1 MAVFRSSRS
10 SVVAEGAQAD
20 GSVIEAA
27 DDTEDEDE
35 LDEEAECAEDDD
47 EEEDDDDDDDEEKEE
62 EEAALT
68 LNAGPPVT
76 RGTTKSISGC
86 SAGLASTFAPV
97 LTHTCR
103 GSRLPKPRAQGGRS
117 VPGDA
122 PSRGA

>member
-1 MAVFRSSRS
+1 M
-10 SVVAEGAQAD
+10 VAEGAKAD

-35 LDEEAECAEDDD
+35 LDEEAECAEEEEDDD
-47 EEEDDDDDDDEEKEE
+47 EEEEEEE

-103 GSRLPKPRAQGGRS
+103 GSRLPKPRVQGGRS